1 MMLVENGYT
10 VTELNAIQTRELN
23 EQGDLINSGDELREL
38 PVGTIVTTDND
49 ELWRI
54 SPAGQI
60 MSLQGEGQ
68 FDIEDIEE
76 DEEFFPILVMY
87 IPQY

>member
-1 MMLVENGYT
+1 MLVENGYT

>member
-1 MMLVENGYT
+1 MLVENGYT
-10 VTELNAIQTRELN
+10 MTELNAIQTRELN